1 MLRRKSLSI
10 LSACLALVLAGCGGS
25 DPVFQDG
32 TSAPDPSAGD
42 SGATVPTGDPDPEPE
57 GDDDADF
64 DPFDFGLNYE
74 FAEEPLRLTS
84 DLGGADPAAA
94 AALHS
99 ELEAG
104 GVDLT
109 GMELWVFDV
118 NGSDDRLLVMDV
130 NRGVEQVP
138 EDSDSADLLEVLIGS
153 PAFDESGVTRFV
165 LNFFGTDDEGGFILT
180 TTMDINA
187 LVAASAGEEELDT
200 DALADLAQI
209 EIFRVAAPPPGVGSD
224 TTGGTT
230 TTQAPATTPSSVV
243 LIDTFDGTSSV
254 SPLLPPGVMSAEVT
268 PDGTLSMSVF
278 TTGVIPAMYPDPI
291 PGDVSIG
298 FAFNPMPNN
307 STAAFGALVL
317 AEDPSDSALD
327 HYIAIWANPSDGLLT
342 VIPFDLGNGGWGA
355 PSTAPIPT
363 SVGFAA
369 DTWHR
374 MGLTLNGGTVE
385 VYLNSILIITWS
397 GTTPVTSGHWG
408 PVIIGAAA
416 GDAMLVDNVLV
427 EMNG

>member
-10 LSACLALVLAGCGGS
+10 LGACLALVLAGCSGG

-42 SGATVPTGDPDPEPE
+42 SGAPGPTEDPGLEPE
-57 GDDDADF
+57 GDDDVDF

-153 PAFDESGVTRFV
+153 PAFDESGITRFV
-165 LNFFGTDDEGGFILT
+165 LNFFGTDTEGGFVLT
-180 TTMDINA
+180 TTMDIDA
-187 LVAASAGEEELDT
+187 LVTASAGEEDLDA

-209 EIFRVAAPPPGVGSD
+209 EIFRVDALPPGVGSD
-224 TTGGTT
+224 TTEGTT
-230 TTQAPATTPSSVV
+230 TTQAPATTASSAV
-243 LIDTFDGTSSV
+243 LVDTFDGTSSV
-254 SPLLPPGVMSAEVT
+254 SPLFPPGVMSTEVT
-268 PDGTLSMSVF
+268 PEGTLSMSAF
-278 TTGVIPAMYPDPI
+278 TTGVIPAIYPNPI
-291 PGDVSIG
+291 PGDVSIA
-298 FAFNPMPNN
+298 FDFNPMPNN

-327 HYIAIWANPSDGLLT
+327 HYVAIWANPSDGLLT

-355 PSTAPIPT
+355 PTTEPIPAT
-363 SVGFAA
+363 VGFAA

-374 MGLTLNGGTVE
+374 MGLTLSGGTVE
-385 VYLNSILIITWS
+385 VYLDSILITTWS

-408 PVIIGAAA
+408 PVIIGAVD